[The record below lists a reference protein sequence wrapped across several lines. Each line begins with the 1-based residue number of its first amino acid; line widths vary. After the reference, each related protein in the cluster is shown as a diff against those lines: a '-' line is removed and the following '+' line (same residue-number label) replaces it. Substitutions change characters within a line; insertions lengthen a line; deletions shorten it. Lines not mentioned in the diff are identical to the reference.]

1 VIAGLVDLAISF
13 AMLLVIMSVAGHL
26 PGARLPLALLA
37 MLMAA
42 VLCLAVGSALAAL
55 SVRYRDVTYIVP
67 LALQLWLFATPIV
80 YPFSLVPARWQQLM
94 ALNPATGIVELFRW
108 SILGTNVDLSRS
120 LPLSLSATAVLLVCG
135 LLIFRRMERS
145 FADVI

>member
-1 VIAGLVDLAISF
+1 
-13 AMLLVIMSVAGHL
+13 
-26 PGARLPLALLA
+26 